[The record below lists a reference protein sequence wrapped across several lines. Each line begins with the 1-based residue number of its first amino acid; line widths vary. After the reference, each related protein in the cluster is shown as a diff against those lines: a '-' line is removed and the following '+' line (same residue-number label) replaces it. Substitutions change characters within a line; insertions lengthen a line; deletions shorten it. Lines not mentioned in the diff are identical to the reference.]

1 MKTKFELVT
10 EGPLPGCMDLW
21 LEDEHYFHGLHEQ
34 MIGLIAASLRKP
46 LFDLGYIIGR
56 ETSLQLTRR
65 LIPDAYIRTRNE
77 EGRALL
83 LNYPTVAADLMA
95 EAGILIDDEP
105 NLTGIAI
112 YQRDPLQ
119 LVTLIEMVSPG
130 NKAND
135 DDITKYITRREEL
148 IFAQGVNIVEID
160 ITRSYKRLTRQL
172 TGQSPYHVAVYIPGH
187 GLRVIPMALKDPFK
201 RIAIPLTQTVLPLDL
216 STIYQQAY
224 QEIGLADL
232 MLTEGFYTPDHLPFA
247 SLLTQEERDEALI
260 AVQTW
265 QDTVKQA

>member
-10 EGPLPGCMDLW
+10 EGPLPNRMDLW

-34 MIGLIAASLRKP
+34 MIGIIATSLRKP

-56 ETSLQLTRR
+56 ETSLQLARR
-65 LIPDAYIRTRNE
+65 LIPDAYIRNKDT
-77 EGRALL
+77 LQ
-83 LNYPTVAADLMA
+83 TAAQFDYQTAAA
-95 EAGILIDDEP
+95 ELFAEPGIKLQDEP
-105 NLTGIAI
+105 DLTAITI
-112 YQRDPLQ
+112 YQREPYQ
-119 LVTLIEMVSPG
+119 LVTLIEVVSPS

-172 TGQSPYHVAVYIPGH
+172 TDHSPYHVAIYIPGH
-187 GLRVIPMALKDPFK
+187 GLRVVPMALKDPFK

-232 MLTEGFYTPDHLPFA
+232 MLNEGFYTLDHLPFA
-247 SLLTQEERDEALI
+247 SLLTQQERDEALA
-260 AVQTW
+260 AVQAW
-265 QDTVKQA
+265 QDAVKQA